1 MQGFRE
7 LIQLHLAEQAE
18 RETARKQD
26 ALRSSIEQMQ
36 QAIETAR
43 AQQQAAE
50 EHVKHLHLERKKVEL
65 DVQQHEGTRKKYR
78 EQLMSAKT
86 NEIYKTLLHEIE
98 HEAGLISGLET
109 RVLEM
114 MEEADGASA
123 QIDVAKKAVAAAEA
137 RRGTEEKRLL
147 ADVTSL
153 EDERIACRVRAKEL
167 EPRVDPALLTQYRR
181 IAQARDGRGMA
192 EVREVMAAEVRQ
204 FQCIEC
210 RVAVRPQAWVDM
222 AVRQEPSTCAGCK
235 RLLYREDNLRPD
247 AGAPAAAS

>member
-18 RETARKQD
+18 RETSRKQD

-36 QAIETAR
+36 RDIETAR

-98 HEAGLISGLET
+98 HEAGLISALET

-114 MEEADGASA
+114 MEEADGASVE
-123 QIDVAKKAVAAAEA
+123 IETAKKAVAAAEA
-137 RRGTEEKRLL
+137 RRGAEERTLL
-147 ADVTSL
+147 ADITAL
-153 EDERIACRVRAKEL
+153 EEERSACRTRAKEL
-167 EPRVDPALLTQYRR
+167 EPLVDTWMLTQYRR
-181 IAQARDGRGMA
+181 IAEQRDGRGLA
-192 EVREVMAAEVRQ
+192 LVRD
-204 FQCIEC
+204 FQCTEC

-222 AVRQEPSTCAGCK
+222 AIRQEPSTCAGCK
-235 RLLYREDNLRPD
+235 RLLYREDNLRPN
-247 AGAPAAAS
+247 AGTPAAAS